1 MSRSRPTPELRCF
14 AEVCADSIRHR
25 HARLPLQCDRPGNS
39 LFLSHSLSIFLA
51 FSYVI
56 ASTRSSTIAIVVAVR
71 FAKVRFS
78 RYGAAARRAPLPE
91 ITSSR
96 CERRA
101 LLLLRRL
108 LRPPL
113 SFPAPFFT
121 LRGFPRLARSVPSRR
136 DLPFSLILSSSLP
149 LSSPLALSVSFSFLA
164 ATRASPSPRG
174 GRTYLLLPTY
184 SRCLCPPRVR
194 ADTRSPLYVK
204 PLGDIFSRP
213 WRKKKPNISWRQ
225 IVIGA
230 CTTGTVPLHGSI
242 SWQGKGYGGG
252 MTMS

>member
-1 MSRSRPTPELRCF
+1 MQTNARTSLLRRSVCRFDSPSTRASSSAVRPSRLF
-14 AEVCADSIRHR
+14 
-25 HARLPLQCDRPGNS
+25 S

-78 RYGAAARRAPLPE
+78 RYGAATRRAPLPE

-96 CERRA
+96 RERRA
-101 LLLLRRL
+101 GSSFFVAFFVLRFL
-108 LRPPL
+108 FLPL
-113 SFPAPFFT
+113 SSPFVASPV
-121 LRGFPRLARSVPSRR
+121 LRSVPSRR

-149 LSSPLALSVSFSFLA
+149 LSSPLPSLSLFFPPPA
-164 ATRASPSPRG
+164 PSPRG

-184 SRCLCPPRVR
+184 LPTLAVSVPRVP

-213 WRKKKPNISWRQ
+213 
-225 IVIGA
+225 
-230 CTTGTVPLHGSI
+230 
-242 SWQGKGYGGG
+242 
-252 MTMS
+252 